1 MSIFVSPLAFVAAN
15 LVYSVI
21 VFGGVALILIIINA
35 IFLWQIITMRRR
47 LKIFFRSRQAQDLES
62 VIAQQIKRQIK
73 SEKDIQELFKS
84 SRELWKMIAKCVQK
98 IGVVRFNPFK
108 DTGSDQSFAIAL
120 MDLSDNGL
128 VISSLFTREGTRIYS
143 KPLEKGKSKYPL
155 SEEEQQAIE
164 LARGQE

>member
-1 MSIFVSPLAFVAAN
+1 MSIFAFVAAN
-15 LVYSVI
+15 LIYSVI
-21 VFGGVALILIIINA
+21 AFGGLLMISSVVNA
-35 IFLWQIITMRRR
+35 VLFWQIVTMRRR
-47 LKIFFRSRQAQDLES
+47 LKIFFQSRQAQDLES

-84 SRELWKMIAKCVQK
+84 SRESWRLITKCVQK
-98 IGVVRFNPFK
+98 VGVVRFNPFK

-155 SEEEQQAIE
+155 SEEEQRAIGQA
-164 LARGQE
+164 QEQK